1 MKLKLIFLIYFV
13 VLLNVSSK
21 PNVLFIIADDLMK
34 QVSLYGHN
42 EIKTP
47 ELNKLAETSTLFDRA
62 YCQYP
67 LCGPSRASMMLSKY
81 PDKTGITFNQ
91 AGKNSKVHAK
101 AQAMSLMT
109 MPAYFK
115 SHNYLSVGGGKLYHN
130 NVQEVDID
138 FDEILANSGHDG
150 EKVKIKQV
158 NVKKTQTLIAEISEE
173 DPFKHKDGVLV
184 KNAINWLKSYENKG
198 STKPFFMALGFKK
211 PHSPFSCPEQFWDQY
226 EAEEIKLTE
235 VPKPNDILEEYSL
248 SGVNSL
254 LKVHPDTAQFDA
266 YNLPMEKK
274 LEIVH
279 AYSACVTY
287 IDFLVGEV
295 ITGLKAANL
304 YDNTIIVFTSDH
316 GYKLG
321 EYDRW
326 AKNTLHEK
334 DSVVPLLIHYPGQ
347 SSRVTSKAV
356 VGLVDIFP
364 TLTDLCSLPTPKN
377 IDGRSFMRS
386 LKDPNVAHRD
396 YVRTVLPRTG
406 GESKDKVSG
415 VSIFHREG
423 YRYHHWWRGDYKHV
437 PKAEELMGIEL
448 YDHYKNSN
456 SALSIKNI
464 YKESPELTQKLQ
476 DLTLKND

>member
-1 MKLKLIFLIYFV
+1 
-13 VLLNVSSK
+13 
-21 PNVLFIIADDLMK
+21 
-34 QVSLYGHN
+34 
-42 EIKTP
+42 
-47 ELNKLAETSTLFDRA
+47 
-62 YCQYP
+62 
-67 LCGPSRASMMLSKY
+67 
-81 PDKTGITFNQ
+81 
-91 AGKNSKVHAK
+91 
-101 AQAMSLMT
+101 
-109 MPAYFK
+109 
-115 SHNYLSVGGGKLYHN
+115 
-130 NVQEVDID
+130 
-138 FDEILANSGHDG
+138 
-150 EKVKIKQV
+150 
-158 NVKKTQTLIAEISEE
+158 
-173 DPFKHKDGVLV
+173 
-184 KNAINWLKSYENKG
+184 
-198 STKPFFMALGFKK
+198 MALGFKK

-235 VPKPNDILEEYSL
+235 VPKPNDILEQYSL

-266 YNLPMEKK
+266 YNLPMVKK

-287 IDFLVGEV
+287 IDFLMGEL

-347 SSRVTSKAV
+347 SSGEISKAV

-386 LKDPNVAHRD
+386 LKDPSVAHRD
-396 YVRTVLPRTG
+396 YVRTVLPRAG
-406 GESKDKVSG
+406 GETKDKVTG

-448 YDHYKNSN
+448 YDHYKNNDSP
-456 SALSIKNI
+456 LSTKNI
-464 YKESPELTQKLQ
+464 FRESPELMKKLQ
-476 DLTLKND
+476 GLTLKND